1 MFHAVLTTLIL
12 GCVHPA
18 PPPGLLFTR
27 AEQSGFTETSRL
39 ADVQQFLG
47 AVLALDGA
55 EGFERSTFGRS
66 QDGRPLELV
75 RVPPLGGGAN
85 PLRVLVLANIH
96 GGEVC
101 GKEAVQILLREL
113 ATGEHRGLREG
124 VELWFVPIYNVDG
137 NERIAT
143 TNRRNVNGPV
153 GGLGERA
160 NAESLDL
167 NRDFIKVAAPETASL
182 LALLERIDPH
192 VFYDLHTTN
201 GADHAFHLTY
211 AASLS
216 PNAPASIRDYL
227 NEEHF
232 PGVRERC
239 LETHTYRVFDYGN
252 FARDDRSQYATFDH
266 RPRFATNYVGLRNR
280 LSILSEAYA
289 YEPFEVR
296 VRATR
301 AFVLESLR
309 GLQQDRERIISLCET
324 EDQVAERGEALFR
337 TDTSLAEGRPG
348 SIPTRPWDH
357 LPVAEDRTRRMRR
370 SEITW
375 VETQIRV
382 GFTAED
388 ERSMPVEGWWLPAS
402 VPENVLGTLRTHGVR
417 MEPTSGGTP
426 AVVQRFVPVSEER
439 AERPFQG
446 VRNVTLRGQFSEP
459 ESIELGEGYL
469 VPSKQPLARVAAQ
482 LLEPVSED
490 GLVTWGRF
498 RDLTT
503 LAGEAEAG
511 GFPVLRVDRLD

>member
-1 MFHAVLTTLIL
+1 M
-12 GCVHPA
+12 
-18 PPPGLLFTR
+18 LLFTR

-39 ADVQQFLG
+39 ADVQRFLDT
-47 AVLALDGA
+47 VLALDGA
-55 EGFERSTFGRS
+55 ETFERSTFGHSR
-66 QDGRPLELV
+66 DGRPLELV
-75 RVPPLGGGAN
+75 RVPALGDEGGTT
-85 PLRVLVLANIH
+85 LRVLVLANIH

-113 ATGEHRGLREG
+113 AAGEHQELREG
-124 VELWFVPIYNVDG
+124 VELWLAPIYNVDG
-137 NERIAT
+137 NERITT
-143 TNRRNVNGPV
+143 TNRSNVNGPV

-167 NRDFIKVAAPETASL
+167 NRDFIKVTAPETASL
-182 LALLERIDPH
+182 LALLDRIDPH

-252 FARDDRSQYATFDH
+252 FPPDDRSQYATFDH

-280 LSILSEAYA
+280 LAILSEAYA

-309 GLQQDRERIISLCET
+309 GLQRDRERVVELCET
-324 EDQVAERGEALFR
+324 EDRVAERGAALFR
-337 TDTSLAEGRPG
+337 TQTILADGWTG
-348 SIPTRPWDH
+348 SIPTRPWDP
-357 LPVAEDRTRRMRR
+357 LPVDGGTRRMRR
-370 SEITW
+370 SEITR
-375 VETQIRV
+375 VQTQIRV
-382 GFTAED
+382 GFTAQD
-388 ERSMPVEGWWLPAS
+388 ERTMPAEGWWLPAS
-402 VPENVLGTLRTHGVR
+402 VHETVTGTLQKHGVR
-417 MEPTSGGTP
+417 VEPTNG
-426 AVVQRFVPVSEER
+426 ANRAIVQRFVPVSQER

-446 VRNVTLRGQFSEP
+446 VHTV
-459 ESIELGEGYL
+459 
-469 VPSKQPLARVAAQ
+469 
-482 LLEPVSED
+482 
-490 GLVTWGRF
+490 
-498 RDLTT
+498 
-503 LAGEAEAG
+503 
-511 GFPVLRVDRLD
+511 